1 LIFPLAFDTD
11 DTINTATTISIME
24 GMVKALA
31 LRIPDDMLLWVRNT
45 AARETIKRGQQVS
58 MNTLIL
64 EILRREMEADRK
76 EG

>member
-1 LIFPLAFDTD
+1 
-11 DTINTATTISIME
+11 ME